1 MRRSRRTLL
10 YSAVF
15 AAFGAPDG
23 RADTGAAHARGH
35 KATHRP
41 ATHPYAPAHP
51 APPETRPTAAAPTAT
66 RDPRPAVP
74 EAILVSGRSG
84 RTQEPGGGLIRVE
97 RSPKAIQTV
106 TRDYI
111 AKQAP
116 TSNLQQMLR
125 MLPSVNI
132 ADQDPFGLYAGQV
145 NVRGFDQTEVG
156 WLLDGAPL
164 NDTGNAAFYANE
176 AVEAEDLET
185 VSLQPGSVDISSP
198 VINASAGLSKATMM
212 TPAAKFGGLIDA
224 SFGSYDTF
232 RQYIRLNS
240 GYLGQSGIRAMFA
253 FSHTKGNLWRGSG
266 QAEKDHYDFK
276 AMKEFD
282 NGSHTGLTVSYN
294 DQINS
299 NYLNPTLSRYRTTG
313 YSTSFPAYFS
323 GGNWYKSSNNPFRNV
338 IAVVPTHI
346 HITPRLSLDDSLY
359 FWYGTGGGSG
369 AMTVGSN
376 AYMGTRPVTLDLGGA
391 SHALVLGS
399 SNQRQFRPGNT
410 LSVKYDADAHNST
423 VIGWWYEY
431 DNEYMN
437 YALGRMDQATGH
449 VFDIWGRSDLI
460 TQTNGQ
466 PYNMRDFLTL
476 TQTNMLFVEHHAHYF
491 DDRLLVDL
499 GFKEAMTT
507 RRTYNY
513 TPGARYNQNIHSA
526 EPLPQLG
533 VSWLFNPHHQIYISG
548 TTSEKMPSNLSIVD
562 FYNMAG
568 VKTQSG
574 GQSSPEYAIHEEI
587 GYRYNDRLLVASLSF
602 FNYNL
607 TNRQQQLSYYLG
619 TTPITTTTNAG
630 GQTTRGVD
638 AQIGLKPVWNHLRPY
653 ATVEYLHSTIDSDIR
668 TAGMRDGRQ
677 VTDYLPTAGKIAV
690 RSPKIQA
697 GLGLDYDDGN
707 FWVSGQ
713 IKYIGKQYATFMND
727 SSIPQYI
734 TNNIAIGYRL
744 KSNGIIKS
752 PEIQLNLQNL
762 TGAKFRNGIYGISNA
777 LRTTQ
782 GVYGSTIAGSQ
793 PSYYLQP
800 PFSAMVTVSAGF

>member
-1 MRRSRRTLL
+1 MRTSLQ
-10 YSAVF
+10 
-15 AAFGAPDG
+15 
-23 RADTGAAHARGH
+23 TGQQ
-35 KATHRP
+35 P
-41 ATHPYAPAHP
+41 
-51 APPETRPTAAAPTAT
+51 AAAS
-66 RDPRPAVP
+66 DPRPAVP

-84 RTQEPGGGLIRVE
+84 RTQEPGGGLMRVE
-97 RSPKAIQTV
+97 KSPRAIQTV

-212 TPAAKFGGLIDA
+212 NPTSKFGGLIDT

-240 GYLGQSGIRAMFA
+240 GYLGQSGIKAMFA
-253 FSHTKGNLWRGSG
+253 FSHTKGNQWRGSG
-266 QAEKDHYDFK
+266 QAEKYHYDFK
-276 AMKEFD
+276 AVKEFD

-299 NYLNPTLSRYRTTG
+299 NYLNPTLSQYRTTG

-369 AMTVGSN
+369 AMTVPAN
-376 AYMGTRPVTLDLGGA
+376 AYMGTQPVTLDLDGA
-391 SHALVLGS
+391 SKALVLGS
-399 SNQRQFRPGNT
+399 SNQTQFRPGNT
-410 LSVKYDADAHNST
+410 LSMTYDVDAHNTT
-423 VIGWWYEY
+423 VVGWWYEY

-437 YALGRMDQATGH
+437 YTLGRMDQATGR
-449 VFDIWGRSDLI
+449 VFDIWGQKDLI
-460 TQTNGQ
+460 TQTDGQ
-466 PYNMRDFLTL
+466 PYSMRDFLTL
-476 TQTNMLFVEHHAHYF
+476 TQTNMLFVENHSHYF
-491 DDRLLVDL
+491 DDRLIVDL

-513 TPGARYNQNIHSA
+513 TPGTRYNQNLHNA
-526 EPLPQLG
+526 EPLPQIG
-533 VSWLFNPHHQIYISG
+533 MSWRFNPHHQIYISG
-548 TTSEKMPSNLSIVD
+548 TTSVKMPSNLSIVD
-562 FYNMAG
+562 YYNTSG
-568 VKTQSG
+568 TQTQSG
-574 GQSSPEYAIHEEI
+574 GSSSPEYSIHEEI
-587 GYRYNDRLLVASLSF
+587 GYRYNGRFFVGSISF

-619 TTPITTTTNAG
+619 TTPITSTTNAG

-638 AQIGLKPVWNHLRPY
+638 IQLAMKPVWSHLRPY
-653 ATVEYLHSTIDSDIR
+653 VTFEYLHSTIDSDIK
-668 TAGMRDGRQ
+668 TTGTLDGQR

-690 RSPKIQA
+690 RSPKVQA

-707 FWVSGQ
+707 FWMSGQ
-713 IKYIGKQYATFMND
+713 IKYVGKQYATFMND
-727 SSIPQYI
+727 SAIPQYI

-744 KSNGIIKS
+744 KTSGVIKS

-762 TGAKFRNGIYGISNA
+762 TGAKFRSGIYGIANA
-777 LRTTQ
+777 LQTTR

-793 PSYYLQP
+793 PSYYLQT
-800 PFSAMVTVSAGF
+800 PFSAMVTISAGF